1 MKNSHNSII
10 FSAFGSLAL
19 AAMLVLVAACSDDFD
34 FRNNVGQQIAFKPT
48 APDAWHDGMSVN
60 ENAPTTRCTS
70 VKALSGS
77 DTKLYLHTVVAD
89 NPAEKKVEETR
100 GTPVK
105 NDDDFRSTYTEFSL
119 SGICFTGDY
128 PTDEST
134 NPWTT
139 NYAHNLSYKTADG
152 TPSKPENSLLWP
164 SNGKVRFFAFAP
176 TLDDFKTKTGTD
188 DGSLTLS
195 EAGQEG
201 SPTLTYT
208 VPADVKKQVDLMT
221 VQTTVTAATSPLV
234 ELKFGHALTA
244 VQIICGKNML
254 AGKITEVSIEGVHGT
269 GTQVIGAD
277 TWVPTSETT
286 KYTIRDKISLSPA
299 SGEGVKDKIH
309 VTEKTPITG
318 TKTDNLTFMLLPQR
332 LPEGAKMT
340 IKFIVNDTDT
350 ELTLSASLAG
360 QVWEPGKIVTYS
372 VSQSSINISPKI
384 TFSKNPYIDENNKGD
399 SIAYSGVWY
408 DAKFTASAEI
418 VQAGED
424 KGTIETF
431 EADKVKFFYQFED
444 TETWAECEKDDKGL
458 LKIEAQPHY
467 LKITNQNETG
477 SADKPTSLASGES
490 ANCYMVDE
498 AGYYSLPLYYGNSM
512 GKTVAEGHTNGLTY
526 YPNHLN
532 QKITSG
538 EITGAEDAVL
548 CWQDSPDLIDS
559 VKLDAAKKN
568 LIFHIRTHTLAQGNA
583 LLAVRNAAKQI
594 IWSWH
599 IWVTPH
605 KEEFYS
611 QRWTSKDGTNSY
623 DLAAYNLGW
632 CDHHETDE
640 ARNFKLK
647 AVIDMSA
654 YGGGAS
660 EEVEIGTFRQIEL
673 KGSDAGDNTYYQWG
687 RKDPMLGGIYNSK
700 TTKYTYTKHPDG
712 GGTKTDKEEFTME
725 NKQVF
730 NQYNREEGHDYSFR
744 KNPGDQIDLND
755 AASYGVTIGYTI
767 QHPYMF
773 ITNSRSNKV
782 DRAPFDYRNHWHI
795 PYGTG
800 TGYFESPYM
809 NSEKH
814 IMFNAWSAG
823 AQNPDETKIKVT
835 KSVYDPC
842 PPGFKVPPIGAFTD
856 INTTVYKGKIDYSN
870 NTWEIKNSTGT
881 IKFPLT
887 GVRNYALRS
896 NEWQSVSPIPTGNNK
911 DDFYKMFYKT
921 SMPAFQM
928 LTFISSATIEQATNP
943 TNAYQVKIFIIDRN
957 NRQGNLSDNTNIKMY
972 KNSSS
977 NSYGLAVRPMFD
989 DQSQTK

>member
-10 FSAFGSLAL
+10 FYAFGSLAL

-105 NDDDFRSTYTEFSL
+105 NGDDFRSTYTEFSL

-128 PTDEST
+128 PIDEST

-139 NYAHNLSYKTADG
+139 NYAHNLSYTTAEG

-176 TLDDFKTKTGTD
+176 TLGYFKTKTGT

-244 VQIICGKNML
+244 VQIICGKDML

-286 KYTIRDKISLSPA
+286 EYTISDEISLSPA

-431 EADKVKFFYQFED
+431 EADKVKFIYQFED

-467 LKITNQNETG
+467 LKITNQNENG

-490 ANCYMVDE
+490 ANCYLIDQ
-498 AGYYSLPLYYGNSM
+498 AGYYSLPLYYGNLM
-512 GKTVAEGHTNGLTY
+512 GKSVPEGHPNGLNY

-532 QKITSG
+532 EKIESVD
-538 EITGAEDAVL
+538 IKGAEDAVL
-548 CWQDSPDLIDS
+548 CWQDSPDLIDPAS
-559 VKLDAAKKN
+559 VKLDAAKEN
-568 LIFHIRTHTLAQGNA
+568 LIFHIRKHTLAQGNA

-599 IWVTPH
+599 IWVTPY

-611 QRWTSKDGTNSY
+611 KSWESTDGTHSY
-623 DLAAYNLGW
+623 NLAAYNLGW
-632 CDHHETDE
+632 CDSHETDE
-640 ARNFKLK
+640 ARNFRLK

-687 RKDPMLGGIYNSK
+687 RKDPMLGGIYNTK
-700 TTKYTYTKHPDG
+700 TTKYTYTKHPDN
-712 GGTKTDKEEFTME
+712 KNPYSDEDEFTME

-730 NQYNREEGHDYSFR
+730 NQYNREGLDYSFR

-755 AASYGVTIGYTI
+755 EASYGVTIGYAI

-773 ITNSRSNKV
+773 ITNSRYNKLNH
-782 DRAPFDYRNHWHI
+782 APFDYRNHWHI

-809 NSEKH
+809 NSETH
-814 IMFNAWSAG
+814 IMFNAWDSG
-823 AQNPDETKIKVT
+823 ATDANETHATVT

-842 PPGFKVPPIGAFTD
+842 PPGFKVPPLGAFTG
-856 INTTVYKGKIDYSN
+856 ITKSNYPVGKASYYSN
-870 NTWEIKNSTGT
+870 NTWEFTNSKENK

-896 NEWQSVSPIPTGNNK
+896 NEWKSVSPVPTGFDNQ

-921 SMPAFQM
+921 SMPAFRM
-928 LTFISSATIEQATNP
+928 LTFISSATIVKPNGT
-943 TNAYQVKIFIIDRN
+943 TNAYQVKLFRIDQTNRSIVNSYN
-957 NRQGNLSDNTNIKMY
+957 NLKIECI
-972 KNSSS
+972 SSS

-989 DQSQTK
+989 D